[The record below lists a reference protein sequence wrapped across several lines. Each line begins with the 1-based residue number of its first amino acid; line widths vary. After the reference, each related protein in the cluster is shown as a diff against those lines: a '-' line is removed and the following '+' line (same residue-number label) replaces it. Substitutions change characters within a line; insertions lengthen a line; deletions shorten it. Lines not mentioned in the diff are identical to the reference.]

1 MDRRDFLKN
10 LLAVAALAPVSK
22 INTVLAAPAE
32 KSLSGKVTRRQLKN
46 TDVTVPMLGYGMMRL
61 PRLNGEIDYDTVK
74 KQVAIAMKHG
84 VNYFD
89 TAYFYHGGESENC
102 AGKVL
107 SAYPRDSYM
116 LADKMPIS
124 RLRTEA
130 DVERIFNEQLKKC
143 QVGYFDFY
151 LLHALNAAS
160 WQKAQKLKV
169 YEFLKKQKDAGKI
182 KYLGFSFHDTPKVL
196 QKIASAHPWDFA
208 QIQLNYLDWTIY
220 RSRQQY
226 GILTK
231 LGIPVIVMEPLR
243 GGALATLNPEAREV
257 FKKSDPEASIASW
270 AFRYAGSLPN
280 VLCILSGMTMTEHL
294 EDNIKTFTDFKPLTA
309 KEQQV
314 IKNALAAF
322 QKSGL
327 TLCTGCRYCMPCPVG
342 VNIPENF
349 KLYNGYKL
357 SGNKNRFQRNYDK
370 LKDKQKASACVSC
383 GLCTKKCPQ
392 KIDIPAILKQI
403 AAGK

>member
-1 MDRRDFLKN
+1 
-10 LLAVAALAPVSK
+10 
-22 INTVLAAPAE
+22 
-32 KSLSGKVTRRQLKN
+32 
-46 TDVTVPMLGYGMMRL
+46 MLGYGMMRL

-89 TAYFYHGGESENC
+89 TAYFYHGGESEIC

-116 LADKMPIS
+116 LADKMPVS

-130 DVERIFNEQLKKC
+130 DVERIFNEQLEKC
-143 QVGYFDFY
+143 RVGYFDFY
-151 LLHALNAAS
+151 LLHALNAGS

-243 GGALATLNPEAREV
+243 GGALATLNAEAREV
-257 FKKSDPEASIASW
+257 FKKSAPDASVASW

-280 VLCILSGMTMTEHL
+280 VLCVLSGMTMTEHL
-294 EDNIKTFTDFKPLTA
+294 EDNIKTFTDFKPLSQ

-314 IKNALAAF
+314 IKNALTAY
-322 QKSGL
+322 QKSGV

-349 KLYNGYKL
+349 KIYNGYKL

>member
-22 INTVLAAPAE
+22 INTAFAAPAE
-32 KSLSGKVTRRQLKN
+32 KPLSGKVSRRRLKD

-61 PRLNGEIDYDTVK
+61 PKLNGEIDYDTVK
-74 KQVAIAMKHG
+74 KQVALAMKHG

-89 TAYFYHGGESENC
+89 TAYFYHGGESEVC

-107 SAYPRDSYM
+107 SSYPRSSYM
-116 LADKMPIS
+116 LADKMPVS

-151 LLHALNAAS
+151 LLHALNAGS

-257 FKKSDPEASIASW
+257 FKKSAPEASVASW
-270 AFRYAGSLPN
+270 AFRYVGSLPN
-280 VLCILSGMTMTEHL
+280 VLCVLSGMTMTEHL
-294 EDNIKTFTDFKPLTA
+294 EDNIKTFTDFKPLA
-309 KEQQV
+309 ANEQQV
-314 IKNALAAF
+314 IKKALAAY

-327 TLCTGCRYCMPCPVG
+327 TLCTACRYCLPCPVG

-349 KLYNGYKL
+349 KIHNSYKL
-357 SGNKNRFQRNYDK
+357 SGNKNRFKRSYDR
-370 LKDKQKASACVSC
+370 LNDKQKASACVSC
-383 GLCTKKCPQ
+383 GLCVKKCPQ
-392 KIDIPAILKQI
+392 KIDIPAMLKKV
-403 AAGK
+403 AAEK

>member
-1 MDRRDFLKN
+1 
-10 LLAVAALAPVSK
+10 
-22 INTVLAAPAE
+22 
-32 KSLSGKVTRRQLKN
+32 
-46 TDVTVPMLGYGMMRL
+46 
-61 PRLNGEIDYDTVK
+61 
-74 KQVAIAMKHG
+74 
-84 VNYFD
+84 
-89 TAYFYHGGESENC
+89 
-102 AGKVL
+102 
-107 SAYPRDSYM
+107 
-116 LADKMPIS
+116 
-124 RLRTEA
+124 
-130 DVERIFNEQLKKC
+130 
-143 QVGYFDFY
+143 
-151 LLHALNAAS
+151 
-160 WQKAQKLKV
+160 
-169 YEFLKKQKDAGKI
+169 
-182 KYLGFSFHDTPKVL
+182 
-196 QKIASAHPWDFA
+196 
-208 QIQLNYLDWTIY
+208 
-220 RSRQQY
+220 
-226 GILTK
+226 
-231 LGIPVIVMEPLR
+231 MEPLR

-257 FKKSDPEASIASW
+257 FKKSDPEASVASW

-349 KLYNGYKL
+349 KIYNGYKL
-357 SGNKNRFQRNYDK
+357 SGNQNRFQRNYDK